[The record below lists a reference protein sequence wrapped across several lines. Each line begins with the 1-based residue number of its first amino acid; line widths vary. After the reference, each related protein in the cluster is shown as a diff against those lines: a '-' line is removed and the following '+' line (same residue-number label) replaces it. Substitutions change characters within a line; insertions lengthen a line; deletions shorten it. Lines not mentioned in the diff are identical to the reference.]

1 MVYKTRRF
9 HISAWRSGFSG
20 PPHGANPAEI
30 AGRAMERTPPGSLAG
45 SRAAARQQVLAQYAP
60 ARKVFLQPPPRP
72 GLPAVISPF
81 SAQAQRLGQLC
92 PGDAALGLT
101 STAPRPGGVL
111 TSPLAPIVAAS
122 RLELNSMPAFE
133 TEAQRTA
140 ETEAQ
145 RTDGN

>member
-1 MVYKTRRF
+1 MPCGLFGRGRR
-9 HISAWRSGFSG
+9 
-20 PPHGANPAEI
+20 
-30 AGRAMERTPPGSLAG
+30 AGIVCVRLPRPGY
-45 SRAAARQQVLAQYAP
+45 SRR
-60 ARKVFLQPPPRP
+60 PRP
-72 GLPAVISPF
+72 GLPAVIPPF
-81 SAQAQRLGQLC
+81 SAQAQRLGQNR

-111 TSPLAPIVAAS
+111 TKPLAPIVAAT

>member
-1 MVYKTRRF
+1 
-9 HISAWRSGFSG
+9 
-20 PPHGANPAEI
+20 
-30 AGRAMERTPPGSLAG
+30 MERTAPRGSLAG

-72 GLPAVISPF
+72 GLPAVIPPF
-81 SAQAQRLGQLC
+81 SAQAQRLGQLR
-92 PGDAALGLT
+92 PGDAALGLA

-111 TSPLAPIVAAS
+111 TKPQAPIVAAT

-140 ETEAQ
+140 RLQACI
-145 RTDGN
+145 N